1 MANEGRIDQSILDAI
16 LAGRLKP
23 GMRLAEHRLGEIF
36 GVSRTRVREALMKL
50 ETRGMVHVS
59 ARRGWF
65 VAAPS
70 AEEAHAAYAAR
81 KVIET
86 GLLLSMREPP
96 AVGLD
101 ALRRHL
107 AEEAAQVATQDVG
120 GRSCAL
126 GDFHIRL
133 VEATGNPILIDIL
146 RDLTARTTLV
156 SMLYQSNEDA
166 AASHADHCAILDA
179 IEAGDFARAARLMTT
194 HIDDVE
200 KGLDLDVRRAS
211 ADDLRVLLRTDPIA
225 PSNPSNT

>member
-1 MANEGRIDQSILDAI
+1 MANDERIDQVVVEAI

-23 GMRLAEHRLGEIF
+23 GTRLAEHRLGEIF

-50 ETRGMVHVS
+50 EARGMVHVS

-65 VAAPS
+65 VATPS
-70 AEEAHAAYAAR
+70 AAEAHAAYEAR

-86 GLLLSMREPP
+86 GLLLSMRAP
-96 AVGLD
+96 AAGHIE
-101 ALRRHL
+101 ALRGHVA
-107 AEEAAQVATQDVG
+107 AEAGHVDAGDVAA
-120 GRSCAL
+120 RSCAL

-179 IEAGDFARAARLMTT
+179 IEAGDFAGAARLMTA

-211 ADDLRVLLRTDPIA
+211 DDDLRFLLRVDPGTPSA
-225 PSNPSNT
+225 PSNT